1 MWLARILLQWHS
13 VFTHFT
19 SELFSKS
26 PLLSLFYGI
35 SFFFSVPSR
44 SPINVTAFKT
54 SSTSINVTWEP
65 VPDDHVNGIVL
76 GYRLFYK
83 QADKAINDFSNLTVN
98 SSIFDIE
105 INGLK
110 FYTKYELRLLA
121 FTMVGDGNISEPV
134 YCMTDED
141 GKLLLH

>member
-1 MWLARILLQWHS
+1 M
-13 VFTHFT
+13 
-19 SELFSKS
+19 
-26 PLLSLFYGI
+26 
-35 SFFFSVPSR
+35 
-44 SPINVTAFKT
+44 TAFNT
-54 SSTSINVTWEP
+54 SSTSINVTWET

>member
-1 MWLARILLQWHS
+1 MTFSLYPLYVRALQQVTFTIFILWH
-13 VFTHFT
+13 F
-19 SELFSKS
+19 
-26 PLLSLFYGI
+26 I
-35 SFFFSVPSR
+35 FFSVPSR
-44 SPINVTAFKT
+44 SPINVTAFNT

-65 VPDDHVNGIVL
+65 VPDDHANGIVL

-110 FYTKYELRLLA
+110 FYTKYELWLLA

>member
-1 MWLARILLQWHS
+1 M
-13 VFTHFT
+13 
-19 SELFSKS
+19 
-26 PLLSLFYGI
+26 
-35 SFFFSVPSR
+35 
-44 SPINVTAFKT
+44 TAFKT

-110 FYTKYELRLLA
+110 FYTKYELWLLA

>member
-1 MWLARILLQWHS
+1 MSSYDFIEIAFSLYSRYVRALQQFTFTIFILK
-13 VFTHFT
+13 HF
-19 SELFSKS
+19 
-26 PLLSLFYGI
+26 LL
-35 SFFFSVPSR
+35 FSVPSR
-44 SPINVTAFKT
+44 PPINMTAFNT

-83 QADKAINDFSNLTVN
+83 QADKAIDDFSNLTVN
-98 SSIFDIE
+98 STVFSIE
-105 INGLK
+105 LESLE
-110 FYTKYELRLLA
+110 FYTKYELQLLA
-121 FTMVGDGNISEPV
+121 FTVVGDGNVSEPV

>member
-1 MWLARILLQWHS
+1 M
-13 VFTHFT
+13 
-19 SELFSKS
+19 
-26 PLLSLFYGI
+26 
-35 SFFFSVPSR
+35 
-44 SPINVTAFKT
+44 TAFNT
-54 SSTSINVTWEP
+54 SSTSISVTWEP

>member
-1 MWLARILLQWHS
+1 MTFSLYPLYVRALQQVTFTIFILWH
-13 VFTHFT
+13 F
-19 SELFSKS
+19 
-26 PLLSLFYGI
+26 I
-35 SFFFSVPSR
+35 FFSVPSR
-44 SPINVTAFKT
+44 SPINVTAFNT
-54 SSTSINVTWEP
+54 SSASINVTWEP

>member
-1 MWLARILLQWHS
+1 MLLKLQLVS
-13 VFTHFT
+13 TRVTG
-19 SELFSKS
+19 ELFNNSH
-26 PLLSLFYGI
+26 LQSLFLCI

-44 SPINVTAFKT
+44 PPINMTAFNT

-83 QADKAINDFSNLTVN
+83 QADKAIDDFSNLTVN
-98 SSIFDIE
+98 STVFSIE
-105 INGLK
+105 LESLE
-110 FYTKYELRLLA
+110 FYTKYELQLLA
-121 FTMVGDGNISEPV
+121 FTVVGDGNVSEPV

>member
-1 MWLARILLQWHS
+1 MAFH
-13 VFTHFT
+13 
-19 SELFSKS
+19 
-26 PLLSLFYGI
+26 
-35 SFFFSVPSR
+35 FFFSVPSR

-76 GYRLFYK
+76 EYRLFYK
-83 QADKAINDFSNLTVN
+83 QADKAINDLSNLTVN

>member
-1 MWLARILLQWHS
+1 M
-13 VFTHFT
+13 
-19 SELFSKS
+19 
-26 PLLSLFYGI
+26 
-35 SFFFSVPSR
+35 
-44 SPINVTAFKT
+44 TAFNT

-105 INGLK
+105 TNGLK

>member
-1 MWLARILLQWHS
+1 M
-13 VFTHFT
+13 
-19 SELFSKS
+19 
-26 PLLSLFYGI
+26 
-35 SFFFSVPSR
+35 
-44 SPINVTAFKT
+44 TAFNT

-141 GKLLLH
+141 SKLLLH

>member
-1 MWLARILLQWHS
+1 MTFSLYPLYVRALQQVTFTIFILWH
-13 VFTHFT
+13 F
-19 SELFSKS
+19 
-26 PLLSLFYGI
+26 I
-35 SFFFSVPSR
+35 FFSVPSR

>member
-1 MWLARILLQWHS
+1 
-13 VFTHFT
+13 
-19 SELFSKS
+19 
-26 PLLSLFYGI
+26 
-35 SFFFSVPSR
+35 
-44 SPINVTAFKT
+44 
-54 SSTSINVTWEP
+54 
-65 VPDDHVNGIVL
+65 VNGIVL

>member
-1 MWLARILLQWHS
+1 
-13 VFTHFT
+13 
-19 SELFSKS
+19 
-26 PLLSLFYGI
+26 
-35 SFFFSVPSR
+35 
-44 SPINVTAFKT
+44 VTAFKT

-110 FYTKYELRLLA
+110 FYTKYELWLLA

>member
-1 MWLARILLQWHS
+1 M
-13 VFTHFT
+13 
-19 SELFSKS
+19 
-26 PLLSLFYGI
+26 
-35 SFFFSVPSR
+35 
-44 SPINVTAFKT
+44 TAFNT

-76 GYRLFYK
+76 GYRLFCK
-83 QADKAINDFSNLTVN
+83 QADKPINDFSNLTVN
-98 SSIFDIE
+98 STVLSI
-105 INGLK
+105 GLDSLE

-141 GKLLLH
+141 GKFLLHQVHNMEIFTHVHLQICLVLRLPYIKRWQGARCFIVR

>member
-1 MWLARILLQWHS
+1 M
-13 VFTHFT
+13 
-19 SELFSKS
+19 
-26 PLLSLFYGI
+26 
-35 SFFFSVPSR
+35 
-44 SPINVTAFKT
+44 TAFNT

-134 YCMTDED
+134 NCMTDED

>member
-1 MWLARILLQWHS
+1 M
-13 VFTHFT
+13 
-19 SELFSKS
+19 
-26 PLLSLFYGI
+26 
-35 SFFFSVPSR
+35 
-44 SPINVTAFKT
+44 TAFNT

>member
-1 MWLARILLQWHS
+1 MTFSLYPLYVRALQQVTFTIFILWH
-13 VFTHFT
+13 F
-19 SELFSKS
+19 
-26 PLLSLFYGI
+26 I
-35 SFFFSVPSR
+35 FFSVPSR
-44 SPINVTAFKT
+44 SPINVTAFNT

>member
-1 MWLARILLQWHS
+1 M
-13 VFTHFT
+13 
-19 SELFSKS
+19 
-26 PLLSLFYGI
+26 
-35 SFFFSVPSR
+35 
-44 SPINVTAFKT
+44 TAFNT

-110 FYTKYELRLLA
+110 YYTKYELRLLA

>member
-1 MWLARILLQWHS
+1 M
-13 VFTHFT
+13 
-19 SELFSKS
+19 
-26 PLLSLFYGI
+26 
-35 SFFFSVPSR
+35 
-44 SPINVTAFKT
+44 TAFNT

-83 QADKAINDFSNLTVN
+83 QADRAINDFNNLTVN
-98 SSIFDIE
+98 STVFSME
-105 INGLK
+105 LK
-110 FYTKYELRLLA
+110 SLEFYIKYELQLLA

-141 GKLLLH
+141 GKLLLHQLHNEEMFRHALRPQAPLHLAETGSVVLHG

>member
-1 MWLARILLQWHS
+1 M
-13 VFTHFT
+13 
-19 SELFSKS
+19 
-26 PLLSLFYGI
+26 
-35 SFFFSVPSR
+35 
-44 SPINVTAFKT
+44 TAFNT

-110 FYTKYELRLLA
+110 FYTKYELWLLA

-134 YCMTDED
+134 NCMTDED

>member
-1 MWLARILLQWHS
+1 
-13 VFTHFT
+13 
-19 SELFSKS
+19 
-26 PLLSLFYGI
+26 
-35 SFFFSVPSR
+35 
-44 SPINVTAFKT
+44 VTAFNT

-65 VPDDHVNGIVL
+65 VPDDHANGIVL

-110 FYTKYELRLLA
+110 FYTKYELWLLA

>member
-1 MWLARILLQWHS
+1 
-13 VFTHFT
+13 
-19 SELFSKS
+19 
-26 PLLSLFYGI
+26 
-35 SFFFSVPSR
+35 
-44 SPINVTAFKT
+44 
-54 SSTSINVTWEP
+54 
-65 VPDDHVNGIVL
+65 VNGIVL
-76 GYRLFYK
+76 GYCLFYK